1 MGDVVWLFDGPYGSE
16 PDREKLLAA
25 VEFLR
30 AELARL
36 DEEEP
41 EDMESEAYEQ
51 WGDRHEELEDRLDD
65 LMDQLDELDE

>member
-16 PDREKLLAA
+16 PDREQLLVA

-30 AELARL
+30 AELA
-36 DEEEP
+36 
-41 EDMESEAYEQ
+41 
-51 WGDRHEELEDRLDD
+51 RLDD

>member
-1 MGDVVWLFDGPYGSE
+1 MGDVVWLFDGPDGSE
-16 PDREKLLAA
+16 PDREQLLAA

-51 WGDRHEELEDRLDD
+51 WGDRHEELENRLDD